1 MTPTL
6 IGRWQSRSGILG
18 TVGVLVTL
26 LFGAAIGD
34 IGTPL
39 AVLLLVIALG
49 FGWDM
54 LYTFLQ
60 RLRWDQDWPPLLV
73 LLSGIW
79 EALVVWVLIP
89 LIPGFP
95 QPSAGDFA
103 LHYTLVWVTMY
114 AMLFGGLR
122 ILLPRWRFR
131 GGRVI

>member
-6 IGRWQSRSGILG
+6 IGRWQSRVMILG

-26 LFGAAIGD
+26 FFGAAIGD
-34 IGTPL
+34 VGTPL
-39 AVLLLVIALG
+39 AVLLLVVVLG
-49 FGWDM
+49 LGWDV

-79 EALVVWVLIP
+79 EALVAWVLIP

-95 QPSAGDFA
+95 RPLAAHFV
-103 LHYTLVWVTMY
+103 LHYALVWLAMY
-114 AMLFGGLR
+114 AMLFGGMR
-122 ILLPRWRFR
+122 ILFPHWRFN
-131 GGRVI
+131 GGRVL